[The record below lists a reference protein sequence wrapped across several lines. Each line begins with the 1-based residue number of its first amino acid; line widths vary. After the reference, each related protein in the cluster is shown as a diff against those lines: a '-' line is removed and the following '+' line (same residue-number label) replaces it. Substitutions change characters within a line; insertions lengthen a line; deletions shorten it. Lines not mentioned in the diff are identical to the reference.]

1 MVKNTVWAGLLAAAI
16 TVPLPV
22 LAQTEASAERACRG
36 LGIEG
41 LLQQILTGGTRV
53 VPANL
58 IEFCDG
64 YREVREGLAALRSQV
79 DDLRN
84 RMPPDNAI
92 LIVDDSNGCPPGW
105 RDLAE
110 NEPAVFAGRMAL
122 AATGDG
128 PYRYRAT
135 GGAATHTLTVP
146 EMPEHTHPVNDPS
159 HRHRSE
165 WLGDLEGNSIGW
177 VGQRGTVG
185 SREIPAS
192 VTGITIGDAGGGEPH
207 NNMPPYIAL
216 YFCKKGG

>member
-1 MVKNTVWAGLLAAAI
+1 MIKNTVWVGLLAAAI
-16 TVPLPV
+16 AVPLPV

-79 DDLRN
+79 DDLRD
-84 RMPPDNAI
+84 RMPPHDAI
-92 LIVDDSNGCPPGW
+92 LIVDDSNGCPRGW

-110 NEPAVFAGRMAL
+110 DEPAVFAGRMAL

-135 GGAATHTLTVP
+135 HGAATHTLSVA
-146 EMPEHTHPVNDPS
+146 EMPAHS
-159 HRHRSE
+159 HRNPTRGRDNNSGTETGYPWALQATGQGNYEHHERRTERS
-165 WLGDLEGNSIGW
+165 
-177 VGQRGTVG
+177 
-185 SREIPAS
+185 
-192 VTGITIGDAGGGEPH
+192 GGGMPH
-207 NNMPPYIAL
+207 NNMPPYVAL
-216 YFCKKGG
+216 YFCKKDG